1 MSPPEPE
8 RVTGLAAI
16 VRDPGH
22 ALLAFDFDGVLSP
35 IVDDPDAAQAYPP
48 VLPVLAALGGRVGTV
63 AIITGRPV
71 SFLTSR
77 TGIEALLAIPG
88 FAIYGQYGRERWDA
102 ASNTVTVM
110 PGGDGVD
117 AIRAE
122 LARLL
127 EQPGVG
133 EGAWLEDKGSA
144 LAVHTRRAADPL
156 GALAVLSQ
164 PIDDLARRH
173 QLRVEPGK
181 MVLEVRPAGL
191 EKGDVLRALVAERGA
206 SSVLYA
212 GDDLGDLSAFAAV
225 DELRAAGLPGVK
237 VCSASPE
244 DTEVV
249 KAADLVVDGPPGVT
263 ELLSR
268 LDRQI
273 ADSH

>member
-1 MSPPEPE
+1 MSLPEPE
-8 RVTGLAAI
+8 PVAGLAAI

-35 IVDDPDAAQAYPP
+35 IVDDPEAAQAFPP
-48 VLPVLAALGGRVGTV
+48 VLPALAALGASVGTI

-71 SFLTSR
+71 SFVTSR
-77 TGIEALLAIPG
+77 TGIEALLSIPG
-88 FAIYGQYGRERWDA
+88 FAIYGQYGLEHWDT
-102 ASNTVTVM
+102 ASRTVM
-110 PGGDGVD
+110 VEPGGDKV
-117 AIRAE
+117 AAVRAE

-133 EGAWLEDKGSA
+133 EGTWLEDKGSA

-156 GALAVLSQ
+156 GTLAVLSK
-164 PIDDLARRH
+164 PINDLARRH

-181 MVLEVRPAGL
+181 MVLEVRPAGW

-206 SSVLYA
+206 RAVLYA

-237 VCSASPE
+237 VCSGSPE
-244 DTEVV
+244 ATEVAE
-249 KAADLVVDGPPGVT
+249 AADLVVDGPPGVT
-263 ELLSR
+263 ELLGDLR
-268 LDRQI
+268 RQI
-273 ADSH
+273 AAAV